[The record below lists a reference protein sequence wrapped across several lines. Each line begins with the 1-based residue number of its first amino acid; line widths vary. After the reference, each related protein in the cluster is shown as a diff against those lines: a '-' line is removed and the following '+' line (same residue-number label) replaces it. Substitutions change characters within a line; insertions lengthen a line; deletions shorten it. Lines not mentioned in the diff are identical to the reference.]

1 MARWCSGSRPACGR
15 TEANVFRPGR
25 ILTINE
31 ARQRTSRILPRAL
44 YEYIEGGTEDETTLA
59 ENENA
64 FRSLTLRPRMG
75 VDVEP
80 DLATT
85 VLGSPLSM
93 PLLLAPAGMVQ
104 IVHPD
109 GAAGVARA
117 AA

>member
-1 MARWCSGSRPACGR
+1 M
-15 TEANVFRPGR
+15 FRPSR

-64 FRSLTLRPRMG
+64 FRSLTLRPRMV

-80 DLATT
+80 DLELLHMGEVEMIPVAAPHH
-85 VLGSPLSM
+85 PLARG
-93 PLLLAPAGMVQ
+93 PVAPPPEKQMIFFCAEALSKSG
-104 IVHPD
+104 
-109 GAAGVARA
+109 
-117 AA
+117 